1 MNITSNMSLPDLQAR
16 MGDYATYDEAH
27 VMRGLL
33 LRLNYAATED
43 IPESDWLELC
53 EQAAEASGSY

>member
-1 MNITSNMSLPDLQAR
+1 MKIDCEMSLPELQER
-16 MGDYATYDEAH
+16 MGDCATYDEAH

-43 IPESDWLELC
+43 VPESDWLELC
-53 EQAAEASGSY
+53 EQAANQASGC